1 LNPKTGVFGWILIK
15 GVLFIVR
22 LGILGGTF
30 DPVHYGHLRI
40 AEEVC
45 EDLNL
50 EKVLMIPGAAPPHKG
65 KKKISPFEDRYA
77 MAVMAAKRSPL
88 IEVLDLEGRR
98 KGPSY
103 SVDTL
108 VEIRRLFGPDLDLFF
123 IIGMDAFLEI
133 KTWKSYEALFK
144 EANFVVIKRP
154 GVPDEQFGSLVMSM
168 NLGFQPGEDGSYF
181 LPSTGH
187 GIFYKKMTLLEISS
201 TGIREKAAGKR
212 SIRFLLPESVETYI
226 AEKGLYL

>member
-1 LNPKTGVFGWILIK
+1 L
-15 GVLFIVR
+15 R

-30 DPVHYGHLRI
+30 DPIHYGHLRI

-45 EDLNL
+45 EDLSL
-50 EKVLMIPGAAPPHKG
+50 GKVLLIPGATPPHKG

-77 MAVMAAKRSPL
+77 MAVMAAKGSSL
-88 IEVLDLEGRR
+88 LEALDLEGRR

-123 IIGMDAFLEI
+123 IIGMDAFQEI
-133 KTWKSYEALFK
+133 KTWKNYEGLFK
-144 EANFVVIKRP
+144 ETNFVVIKRP
-154 GVPDEQFGSLVMSM
+154 GVQDKQFGPLIMSM
-168 NLGFQPGEDGSYF
+168 NLGFQPGEDGSYI

-201 TGIREKAAGKR
+201 TGIREKVAGGR
-212 SIRFLLPESVETYI
+212 SIRFLLPESVESYI
-226 AEKGLYL
+226 AKKGLYL